1 MAENQIGRVTHYFD
15 RIGVAVLALTD
26 GIKVGDEI
34 HFLGRATDFKQ
45 KVESLQIEHQNV
57 TEAKPGQEVALRT
70 VQKAHEHDQVLKISG
85 GA

>member
-1 MAENQIGRVTHYFD
+1 MPENQIGRVTHYFD

-26 GIKVGDEI
+26 EIKVGDEI

-45 KVESLQIEHQNV
+45 KVESLQIEHRNV
-57 TEAKPGQEVALRT
+57 AEAKPGQEVALRT
-70 VQKAHEHDQVLKISG
+70 VQKAHEHDRVLKVTE